1 MVDGVASGAV
11 KGLCGVAPARFWG
24 WERLFGVIEVG
35 QQCVALEF
43 VEMEVGSAVRFG

>member
-11 KGLCGVAPARFWG
+11 KGLRGVAPARFWG